1 MFNDDE
7 PPVSLFSF
15 QDIITS
21 LTGIMIF
28 FLLLLSLIII
38 ELTQKTRD
46 ASPVARELEQVRMK
60 NDVLKKQISEM
71 ASDIRDYRKRIRIA
85 QSRDE
90 SALILERYRLEKQ
103 LAELKSQKDSF
114 DRELKKNQE
123 KYAASEKLNQKLR
136 QQQKELEQK
145 ERQSREM
152 AAKID
157 QKKKQAAETRRTIEK
172 RRREV
177 QVTIDSSINKIPVL
191 IDCSKDKINIIDSQK
206 KTRKVFL
213 RKSPLLSALVDE
225 AVAHLQQFPADKY
238 YFVFMVKPS
247 AVDYIRFFITALRE
261 KVRSPSLGVEPILEH
276 EGVSDE

>member
-28 FLLLLSLIII
+28 FLLLLSLIIM

-103 LAELKSQKDSF
+103 LAELKSQKDSL

-145 ERQSREM
+145 KRQSREM
-152 AAKID
+152 AAKIRR
-157 QKKKQAAETRRTIEK
+157 KNRPRKPAGRSKSAAGK
-172 RRREV
+172 
-177 QVTIDSSINKIPVL
+177 
-191 IDCSKDKINIIDSQK
+191 
-206 KTRKVFL
+206 F
-213 RKSPLLSALVDE
+213 
-225 AVAHLQQFPADKY
+225 
-238 YFVFMVKPS
+238 
-247 AVDYIRFFITALRE
+247 
-261 KVRSPSLGVEPILEH
+261 RSPSIHPSIR
-276 EGVSDE
+276 SPSSSTAPRTKSTSSIRRRKRARSFSASPRSCPPS